1 MSHLARGPVRSTGID
16 SKANGAGRRHA
27 TLCIRRLDVG
37 GGAKRG
43 GGDTATGDLHAH

>member
-1 MSHLARGPVRSTGID
+1 MSHLAQGLVRSTGID

-27 TLCIRRLDVG
+27 MPCVRGVGVG

-43 GGDTATGDLHAH
+43 GGDMATGDFHAH